1 MPLFKT
7 SHRIIRPIP
16 VTILAAI
23 WGTLGF
29 LLLTVGMLCLLA
41 VVWIYGG
48 ESGALTKVFPKADI
62 VELMLMALAP
72 ISLGIISTLAS
83 IPAISACFGLMKMKR
98 SGILGGNSASGIFFL
113 FNIITFPFTL
123 ASSVVVFNVAFAGL
137 SIFTWIYLNRK
148 RIRRQFS

>member
-29 LLLTVGMLCLLA
+29 LLLTVGVLCLLA
-41 VVWIYGG
+41 VIWIYGG
-48 ESGALTKVFPKADI
+48 ESGALAKAFPKVDL
-62 VELMLMALAP
+62 VELIFIGLTP
-72 ISLGIISTLAS
+72 IPLGIISTLVS
-83 IPAISACFGLMKMKR
+83 IPAIAACLGLMKMKH
-98 SGILGGNSASGIFFL
+98 SGILGGNSASGILFL
-113 FNIITFPFTL
+113 FNIITLPFTL
-123 ASSVVVFNVAFAGL
+123 ASSVVVFNIAFAGL